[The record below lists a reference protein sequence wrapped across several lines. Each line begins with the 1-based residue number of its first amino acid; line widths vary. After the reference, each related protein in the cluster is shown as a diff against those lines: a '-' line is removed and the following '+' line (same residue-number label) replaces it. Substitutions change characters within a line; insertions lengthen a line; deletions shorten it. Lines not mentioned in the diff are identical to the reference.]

1 MIDLAHEIWQT
12 IRNNKLRTALTG
24 VAVAWGIFMLIV
36 LLGMS
41 RGVINNFEAN
51 MAKQGSNSVNVYG
64 GMTTEA
70 WHGYKMGRNIQLKD
84 GDRQTIASRGNSHI
98 GEVLATVPGQTMT
111 VSTPHDY
118 AQTYYEGVFPAELYR
133 RGNTLVCGRFINDT
147 DIAEK
152 RKVVVLSNE
161 MAKSLF
167 EDPRQAVGKPVRFGN
182 LSFLV
187 VGVFDSRWSRQIYIP
202 YSTARA
208 LAGNS
213 DNVDEIKVMLE
224 NVNTLADAEGAE
236 KNIRQ
241 TLAAIHDFNPED
253 ESAVYTWNQ
262 FSQHQKMSSGMNI
275 LNITVWVIGIFTLL
289 SGIIGVSNIM
299 FVSVKERTHEIG
311 IRRAIGARPRSI
323 LTQIILESVSI
334 TTLFGYVGIILG
346 TAVTAVISHF
356 IGNNPNSGLLNPGV
370 NLSIAFEVT
379 VVLIIAGALAGLF
392 PALKAL
398 KVKPVEALRDE

>member
-1 MIDLAHEIWQT
+1 MIDLWNEIWQT
-12 IRNNKLRTALTG
+12 MRNNWLRTALTG
-24 VAVAWGIFMLIV
+24 IAVAWGIFMLIV
-36 LLGMS
+36 LLGLS
-41 RGVINNFEAN
+41 RGVFNAFEAN
-51 MAKQGSNSVNVYG
+51 VGKQGSNSIVVFG

-70 WHGYKMGRNIQLKD
+70 WKGYKMGRMIQLKD
-84 GDRQTIASRGNSHI
+84 GDRNIISSRGNDKI
-98 GEVLATVPGQTMT
+98 GNITATVPGKTMT

-118 AQTYYEGVFPAELYR
+118 ASTYYEGVFPNELNN
-133 RGNTLVCGRFINDT
+133 RGTSLVYGRFINDA
-147 DIAEK
+147 DISQQ

-167 EDPRQAVGKPVRFGN
+167 EDPSKAVGQPVRFGD

-208 LAGNS
+208 LAGNT
-213 DNVDEIKVMLE
+213 DDVDEIKVVLK
-224 NVNTLADAEGAE
+224 NVKTEADGQDAEN
-236 KNIRQ
+236 NIRR
-241 TLAAIHDFNPED
+241 TLSSIHSFNPDD
-253 ESAVYTWNQ
+253 EGAIYLWNQ
-262 FSQHQKMSSGMNI
+262 FSQHLSMNTGMNV

-323 LTQIILESVSI
+323 LTQIICESVSI
-334 TTLFGYVGIILG
+334 TTLFGYIGIILG
-346 TAVTAVISHF
+346 TGVTAIVNHF
-356 IGNNPNSGLLNPGV
+356 AGNNGDHGFLHPGV
-370 NLSIAFEVT
+370 NISIAFEVT
-379 VVLIIAGALAGLF
+379 LVLIIAGALAGLF
-392 PALKAL
+392 PALRAL

>member
-1 MIDLAHEIWQT
+1 MIDLASEIWQT
-12 IRNNKLRTALTG
+12 MRNNKLRTTLTG
-24 VAVAWGIFMLIV
+24 IAVAWGIFMLIV

-41 RGVINNFEAN
+41 RGVLNAFEAN
-51 MAKQGSNSVNVYG
+51 VGKQGSNAISVYG
-64 GMTTEA
+64 GLTTEA
-70 WHGYKMGRNIQLKD
+70 WHGYKMGRSIQLKD
-84 GDRQTIASRGNSHI
+84 GDRGLIASRGNDKI
-98 GEVLATVPGQTMT
+98 GEISATVPGKFMT

-118 AQTYYEGVFPAELYR
+118 AQTYYEGVFPGELNS
-133 RGNTLVCGRFINDT
+133 RGNTLVCGRFINEA
-147 DIAEK
+147 DIKEQ

-167 EDPRQAVGKPVRFGN
+167 GDPLKAVGQPVKFGS

-213 DNVDEIKVMLE
+213 DNVDEIKIVLN
-224 NVNTLADAEGAE
+224 NVKTEADGMEAE

-241 TLAAIHDFNPED
+241 TLASVHDFNPED
-253 ESAVYTWNQ
+253 EGAIFLWNQ
-262 FSQHQKMSSGMNI
+262 FSQHLRMSSGMSI

-334 TTLFGYVGIILG
+334 TTLFGYLGIILG
-346 TAVTAVISHF
+346 TAVTAVIVHF
-356 IGNNPNSGLLNPGV
+356 VGNHGDRGFLNPGV

-379 VVLIIAGALAGLF
+379 VVLILAGALAGLF

>member
-1 MIDLAHEIWQT
+1 MIDLANEIWQT
-12 IRNNKLRTALTG
+12 MRNNKLRTALTG

-41 RGVINNFEAN
+41 RGVVNAFESN
-51 MAKQGSNSVNVYG
+51 MGKQGANSVNIYP
-64 GMTTEA
+64 GMTTQA
-70 WHGYKMGRNIQLKD
+70 WHGYKMGRYIQLKD
-84 GDRQTIASRGNSHI
+84 GDREVIASRGNDKI
-98 GEVLATVPGQTMT
+98 GKVTAKNYGQSMT
-111 VSTPHDY
+111 LSTNHDY
-118 AQTYYEGVFPAELYR
+118 AQTYYEGVYPNELNS
-133 RGNTLVCGRFINDT
+133 RGNSLVCGRFINDA
-147 DIAEK
+147 DIAQM

-167 EDPRQAVGKPVRFGN
+167 VEPEKAVGQTVRFGN

-187 VGVFDSRWSRQIYIP
+187 VGVFDSRWSRQVYIP

-208 LAGNS
+208 LGGNS
-213 DNVDEIKVMLE
+213 DNVDMLTVELE
-224 NVNTLADAEGAE
+224 NVSTEADGVAAEQ
-236 KNIRQ
+236 NIRR
-241 TLAAIHDFNPED
+241 TLSSIHEFSPDDSGAIFL
-253 ESAVYTWNQ
+253 WNQ
-262 FSQHQKMSSGMNI
+262 FTQRLQMSSGMNI

-334 TTLFGYVGIILG
+334 TTLFGYFGIILG
-346 TAVTAVISHF
+346 TGVTAVLAHF
-356 IGNNPNSGLLNPGV
+356 VGNHPEHGFLNPGV
-370 NLSIAFEVT
+370 NISIAFQVT
-379 VVLIIAGALAGLF
+379 IVLIIAGALAGLF